1 MAERRSRGGLGK
13 SYFDIFEDNEAVAVK
28 GGPAEMIRLSDIEP
42 RKDQPRK
49 TFDKESLE
57 QLADSISRF
66 GVLQPIAVRKN
77 ANVPGMYEIIAGERR
92 WRAAKLAGLTEIVAV
107 VIDSDELKAAQLSI
121 IENVQREDL
130 NPVEEAM
137 AYAALINNFGLKQD
151 EVAAQVGKSR
161 PAVANMLRLLDLPD
175 EVLTMLKEDKITN
188 GHARA
193 LLAADDEK
201 TIDELAEKIVK
212 TGMSV
217 REVERAVKPKKEVT
231 KPATANF
238 QLEKDVLF
246 CKEVETAL
254 TTELG
259 RRVSVKPTENG
270 GTITI
275 EFFSQQDLGDIAKK
289 LCK

>member
-1 MAERRSRGGLGK
+1 MAMKKGGLGK
-13 SYFDIFEDNEAVAVK
+13 GLDALFADNA
-28 GGPAEMIRLSDIEP
+28 AENGKDVSTLRISDIEP
-42 RKDQPRK
+42 NRDQPRK
-49 TFDKESLE
+49 DFDEEAML
-57 QLADSISRF
+57 QLADSIREH
-66 GVLQPIAVRKN
+66 GVLQPILVRPIDTDRFQI
-77 ANVPGMYEIIAGERR
+77 VAGERR
-92 WRAAKLAGLTEIVAV
+92 WRASRMAGLTEIPAV
-107 VIDSDELKAAQLSI
+107 VREMTEDEMMQLAM
-121 IENVQREDL
+121 IENLQREDL
-130 NPVEEAM
+130 NAIEEALGYKLLIDR
-137 AYAALINNFGLKQD
+137 YAMTQD
-151 EVAAQVGKSR
+151 EVAKRVGRSR
-161 PAVANMLRLLDLPD
+161 PAVANSLRLLNLPEKTAKLVRNGDLSA
-175 EVLTMLKEDKITN
+175 

-193 LLAADDEK
+193 LLSAEDEK

-217 REVERAVKPKKEVT
+217 REVERAVKPKLEKT
-231 KPATANF
+231 SKTPATTI

-259 RRVSVKPTENG
+259 RRVTVSPTANG